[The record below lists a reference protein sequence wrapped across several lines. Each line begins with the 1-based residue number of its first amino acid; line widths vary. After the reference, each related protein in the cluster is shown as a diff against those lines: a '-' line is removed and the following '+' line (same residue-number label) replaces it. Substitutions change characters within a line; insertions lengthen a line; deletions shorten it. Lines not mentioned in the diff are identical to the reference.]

1 MLYNLIIG
9 GMYMYGT
16 DLASLS
22 TPSASMSVWSLISLI
37 LAVVGG
43 ILVVTLFLKKGNK
56 SKLKG
61 FWKWLYDFLNFDF
74 LTLDVILRT
83 LYSMVTIYIILS
95 SFDLISQSFALFIG
109 YLISGIIITRLLFE
123 MMLMIIKICRN
134 TTEINEKMKK

>member
-1 MLYNLIIG
+1 
-9 GMYMYGT
+9 MYET

-109 YLISGIIITRLLFE
+109 YLIAGIIITRLLFE

>member
-1 MLYNLIIG
+1 
-9 GMYMYGT
+9 MYGT

>member
-1 MLYNLIIG
+1 
-9 GMYMYGT
+9 MYGT

-22 TPSASMSVWSLISLI
+22 TPSTSMSVWSLISLI

-74 LTLDVILRT
+74 LTLDVVLRT
-83 LYSMVTIYIILS
+83 LYAIVTIYIILS
-95 SFDLISQSFALFIG
+95 SFDFISQSFALFIG
-109 YLISGIIITRLLFE
+109 YLISGIIVTRLIFE

>member
-1 MLYNLIIG
+1 
-9 GMYMYGT
+9 MYGT
-16 DLASLS
+16 DLTSLS